1 MIEVIV
7 QSSTVGLFHSLG
19 VAVAPMPRC
28 VSNASAAP
36 ITDHSGHADF
46 DGPGMR
52 GTLVLSIPAGLY
64 PILGLGP
71 DFERRLDNIDL
82 LRELTNQLIGRIK
95 NRLVQ
100 FQVALRTSLPQ
111 IADRATLERRRAR
124 TGTLTFYPFR
134 TIRGEIVVTVEG
146 SIHESALVYSGNIT
160 VPNEGDI
167 ILF

>member
-1 MIEVIV
+1 MIDVIV

-36 ITDHSGHADF
+36 LPDCAGLADF

-52 GTLVLSIPAGLY
+52 GSLLLAVPSALFPNLRHYGTRPLDAG
-64 PILGLGP
+64 
-71 DFERRLDNIDL
+71 DA
-82 LRELTNQLIGRIK
+82 LRELTNQLLGRIK

-100 FQVALRTSLPQ
+100 FQVTLRTSLPSV
-111 IADRATLERRRAR
+111 ADRPTLERRRIR
-124 TGTLTFYPFR
+124 GGTVTLYPFR
-134 TIRGEIVVTVEG
+134 TMRGEIVVTVDGQIE
-146 SIHESALVYSGNIT
+146 ESALVYSSNVT